1 MFDES
6 KDMKPGTIYPV
17 KITYSSKDQRL
28 TKTLTSLKEV
38 YQNLEEI
45 ETEERELMMQ
55 ANKAKFG
62 VNNSS
67 RVNCFMPKKDSGTT
81 KSMVSVKKSNKP
93 AQKIK
98 ESEDGKYFYI

>member
-55 ANKAKFG
+55 ANK
-62 VNNSS
+62 
-67 RVNCFMPKKDSGTT
+67 
-81 KSMVSVKKSNKP
+81 
-93 AQKIK
+93 
-98 ESEDGKYFYI
+98 